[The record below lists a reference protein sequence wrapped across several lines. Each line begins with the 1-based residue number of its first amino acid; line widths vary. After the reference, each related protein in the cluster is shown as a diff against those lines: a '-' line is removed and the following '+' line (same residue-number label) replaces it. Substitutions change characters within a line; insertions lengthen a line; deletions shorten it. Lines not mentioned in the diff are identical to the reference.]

1 MVKVTPEKY
10 KKIRKSEKT
19 KKIRK
24 GLTLLLLSTL
34 FFSTASFSQ
43 RTDDEF
49 NITDYD
55 IDEAVHDC
63 KDKIWAYASIPLLLF
78 SLIAGKIIR

>member
-1 MVKVTPEKY
+1 MSIGFYNSDNYTTYGADVNITGYTTV
-10 KKIRKSEKT
+10 
-19 KKIRK
+19 
-24 GLTLLLLSTL
+24 
-34 FFSTASFSQ
+34 
-43 RTDDEF
+43 